1 MLLVVAYFVILAV
14 GWYFGT
20 WKKPMVSLYGPLLL
34 WRTRRGRRSMERAAK
49 RTRFWRAYGVLA
61 IWVCLLSMLLLMLL
75 LLWESY
81 HVLTVP
87 VSPDAAE
94 IELGPLGAG
103 SLVLAVYLVFGLS
116 MAVAA
121 HEYFHGIQTFSER
134 IKLDF
139 IGLVFLVVPIGAFVE
154 PNDEE
159 LKTAGEH
166 RRMRIFASGPATN
179 ILIAIACLVILLGVL
194 GPSIEPRV
202 EGALVTDVT
211 TNSPAEKFG
220 ITIWSEI
227 TQIQA
232 TPIRNSTDLS
242 HYWFAE
248 PGQEIRVHTI
258 HAGTPSEILMPG
270 GVVVTAVYEGPAFN
284 AGLEPGMIIA
294 ALNDTV
300 IHSADDLRSV
310 TENATHNAPVNI
322 TVLKFGFDPSRDKDW
337 FTVEPR
343 VGQINLTSKW
353 LFYYKYYPKSANREE
368 YRNLSIMGVST
379 SVFGIKIEDMDY
391 LPKLVTHPL
400 GAEQDDKGLTVRLLR
415 FVSLPTLGY
424 SPVVSPATELY
435 EPSGLF
441 SGVPSDVYWVIVNV
455 FYWLFWANFLLGIAN
470 ALPALPFDGGFVLRD
485 GLKRIAHWRA
495 VRITGFQKALGKK
508 ALADWQMDQV
518 MLVISAF
525 VYLILVFL
533 LTWQVVG
540 PVF

>member
-1 MLLVVAYFVILAV
+1 MLLVVAYFVILPI

-20 WKKPMVSLYGPLLL
+20 WKKPMVSLYGPILL
-34 WRTRRGRRSMERAAK
+34 WRTRRGRKSMERAAK
-49 RTRFWRAYGVLA
+49 RTGFWRAYGVLA

-103 SLVLAVYLVFGLS
+103 SLVLAAYLVFGLS

-134 IKLDF
+134 IRLDF

-154 PNDEE
+154 PNDDE
-159 LKTAGEH
+159 LKASGEP

-202 EGALVTDVT
+202 DGALVTDVT
-211 TNSPAEKFG
+211 ANSPAEKFG
-220 ITIWSEI
+220 ISIWSEI

-242 HYWFAE
+242 HYWFEE
-248 PGQEIRVHTI
+248 PGQEIRVHAI

-310 TENATHNAPVNI
+310 TENATHSAPVNI

-353 LFYYKYYPKSANREE
+353 LYYYKYYPKSANREE

-379 SVFGIKIEDMDY
+379 SVFGIQIEDMDY

-400 GAEQDDKGLTVRLLR
+400 GAEQGDKGLTVRLLR

-485 GLKRIAHWRA
+485 GLKRIVHWRA

-508 ALADWQMDQV
+508 ALADWQVDQV

-525 VYLILVFL
+525 VYLILVLL